1 MTNKQC
7 LKNPLYY
14 VDNLS
19 QTLDLFI
26 RRMNNS
32 YSEII
37 SNKKQN
43 FVETAARLSA
53 LSPLNVMLRGYSA
66 VYKDGK
72 IVDPIE
78 LTKLILNR

>member
-1 MTNKQC
+1 
-7 LKNPLYY
+7 
-14 VDNLS
+14 
-19 QTLDLFI
+19 
-26 RRMNNS
+26 MNNS

-72 IVDPIE
+72 IISSSHNITVGDDISIRFHDGIKNA
-78 LTKLILNR
+78 TIKD